1 MTESINIFTVTG
13 KLNKWD
19 IIKSEFTLGTP
30 VGDIKINIEKCNDQM
45 LDEMVDAMKCRRTVE
60 IKVVEERLTPT
71 RVRSVAV
78 RTLLNTVSTS
88 ADSSI

>member
-1 MTESINIFTVTG
+1 MTKPIDIFTVTG

-45 LDEMVDAMKCRRTVE
+45 LNEMVDAMKHRRVVE
-60 IKVVEERLTPT
+60 FKVVEE
-71 RVRSVAV
+71 
-78 RTLLNTVSTS
+78 
-88 ADSSI
+88 